1 MIQRDQKAAQDRALA
16 QQLMTLLQ
24 NNSLAGDWVSD
35 VEGIE
40 AVALD
45 GVFNLVQVAREF
57 RELTGSK

>member
-24 NNSLAGDWVSD
+24 NNSMAGDWVSD